1 MDERLLALAQQAQQ
15 RLTNAEPDAGTARAQ
30 LHRAVHLLVVRGAQ
44 PRDVSAALRLTEQQV
59 HEILE
64 ARHPDEGR
72 GGTPRTLLA
81 CTFCGRSQHEASKLF
96 VGPGVYICEASV
108 EMAAEVLSS
117 GTAAGIRLGTM
128 SGVPEQDQH
137 VRCSF
142 CGKSRDQV
150 NGMAA
155 MGTDAGGT
163 DSAPAAICTECL
175 SRCQAEQPGGCEV
188 R

>member
-15 RLTNAEPDAGTARAQ
+15 RLTNAEPDAGAARVD
-30 LHRAVHLLVVRGAQ
+30 LHRAVRLLVVRGAQ
-44 PRDVSAALRLTEQQV
+44 SGDVAAALGLSEQQV
-59 HEILE
+59 HEIVQ
-64 ARHPDEGR
+64 ARGAGEGR
-72 GGTPRTLLA
+72 GDAPRTVLA
-81 CTFCGRSQHEASKLF
+81 CAFCGRSQHEASKLF
-96 VGPGVYICEASV
+96 VGPGVYICKASV
-108 EMAAEVLSS
+108 EMAAEVVSS
-117 GTAAGIRLGTM
+117 GTAASTRLGTM
-128 SGVPEQDQH
+128 SPVPEQDQH

-150 NGMAA
+150 TGMAA
-155 MGTDAGGT
+155 MSAESGST